1 MRYFWIVCLTALLL
15 AQHASALEESAIEPF
30 MKKNVE
36 VVASII
42 RDKALKEDIKATKIF
57 GIFDQVFDYT
67 TMSKISLG
75 SVKWKELNKSQQ
87 DEFSRAFEQKLKNSY
102 MSKLNLYTDEKIV
115 LGGMQKINNTRI
127 QLLMTLF
134 KNNEKYEVIYKFY
147 KTNNNEWLIYDVDV
161 LGVSIIQTYKIQFA
175 EFLQK
180 EPFEKL
186 LEKLKNKE
194 S

>member
-1 MRYFWIVCLTALLL
+1 MRYFWIVCFTTLLL
-15 AQHASALEESAIEPF
+15 TQNVSALEESTIEPF
-30 MKKNVE
+30 MKKNIE

-42 RDKALKEDIKATKIF
+42 RDKALKEDIKTTKIF
-57 GIFDQVFDYT
+57 SIFDQVFDYT
-67 TMSKISLG
+67 TMSRISLG
-75 SVKWKELNKSQQ
+75 SAKWKELNKSQQ
-87 DEFSRAFEQKLKNSY
+87 DEFSMAFEKKLKNSY
-102 MSKLNLYTDEKIV
+102 INKLNLYTDEKIV
-115 LGGMQKINNTRI
+115 LGNMQKINNTRI

-186 LEKLKNKE
+186 IEKLKSKE